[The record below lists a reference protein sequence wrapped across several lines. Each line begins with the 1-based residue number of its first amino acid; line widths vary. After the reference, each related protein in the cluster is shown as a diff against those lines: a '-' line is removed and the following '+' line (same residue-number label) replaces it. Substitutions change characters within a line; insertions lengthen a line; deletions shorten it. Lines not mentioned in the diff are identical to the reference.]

1 MLSRFP
7 DIAPVKTTTL
17 LNAVTIP
24 TTSQVQTLAAVRK
37 GFHII
42 ITGTATVSIE
52 ASNNGTDFI
61 TLPPAVTASA
71 LIANNDVY
79 KFYRANASAV
89 TSGTV
94 TVIMST
100 GGSL

>member
-24 TTSQVQTLAAVRK
+24 TISQVQTLAAVRK

-42 ITGTATVSIE
+42 ITGTATVAIE
-52 ASNNGTDFI
+52 ASNNGTGFVI
-61 TLPPAVTASA
+61 ISPSVSANA
-71 LIANNDVY
+71 LIASNDVY

-89 TSGTV
+89 TAGTV